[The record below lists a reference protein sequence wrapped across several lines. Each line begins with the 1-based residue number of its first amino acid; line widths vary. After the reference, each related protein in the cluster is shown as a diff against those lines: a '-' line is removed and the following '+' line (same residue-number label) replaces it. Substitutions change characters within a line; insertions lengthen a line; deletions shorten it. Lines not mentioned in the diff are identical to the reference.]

1 MAHHRSV
8 IRREAR
14 RRNRSKK
21 TSMAHASRFRL
32 VVYRSL
38 KHFEAQVVDDLNNNT
53 IISASSR
60 DKNLQAKLKKTKNKT
75 DISVM
80 VGKALAEKAKKE
92 KLGPLVLDRNGYPY
106 HGRVKVFAEAARE
119 NGLEF

>member
-1 MAHHRSV
+1 
-8 IRREAR
+8 
-14 RRNRSKK
+14 
-21 TSMAHASRFRL
+21 
-32 VVYRSL
+32 
-38 KHFEAQVVDDLNNNT
+38 
-53 IISASSR
+53 
-60 DKNLQAKLKKTKNKT
+60 
-75 DISVM
+75 M